1 MLQDSAI
8 AEVEF
13 DDQFE
18 VTALS
23 DLDFEA
29 DEVTEM
35 IEFDPS
41 RTGEVHSGAPR
52 VSFMSSL
59 FRAL

>member
-1 MLQDSAI
+1 MRNDSAI
-8 AEVEF
+8 SDIEF
-13 DDQFE
+13 DEQFE
-18 VTALS
+18 VTALAA
-23 DLDFEA
+23 LDFEA
-29 DEVTEM
+29 DEVTEL

-41 RTGEVHSGAPR
+41 RTGEVHGDLPR